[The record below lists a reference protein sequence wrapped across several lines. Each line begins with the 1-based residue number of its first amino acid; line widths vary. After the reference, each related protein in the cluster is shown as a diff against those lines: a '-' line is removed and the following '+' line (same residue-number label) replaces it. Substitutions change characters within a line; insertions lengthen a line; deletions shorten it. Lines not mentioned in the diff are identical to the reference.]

1 MIAST
6 LVVDHDKP
14 LNKLFAPTVT
24 RSLLLGSTLINQ
36 IFLINQGDFLCYHL
50 WDDCDCKILF
60 IFFCI
65 EYSYFIS
72 TLTSVCLDCT
82 SFLTKAQYGQ
92 FHLSST
98 MKLYFPSSIFSKLFL
113 CKYFAFGCSNLSIL
127 FLGKQWNWQ
136 SSHPRK
142 MLSKFHLICAD
153 SLQPS
158 AKYNYFLPATS
169 FYFSRNFWG
178 IRSEFRAL
186 FLHKKFTNIVGQSNK
201 TTKT

>member
-14 LNKLFAPTVT
+14 LSKLFAPTVT

-50 WDDCDCKILF
+50 WGDCDCRILF

-65 EYSYFIS
+65 EYSYFSS
-72 TLTSVCLDCT
+72 TLMSVCLDCT
-82 SFLTKAQYGQ
+82 SFLTKAQ

-142 MLSKFHLICAD
+142 MLSKFHLICAE

-158 AKYNYFLPATS
+158 AKYNYFLPARR
-169 FYFSRNFWG
+169 FYFIQKFSRNE
-178 IRSEFRAL
+178 IRISRTTF
-186 FLHKKFTNIVGQSNK
+186 FT
-201 TTKT
+201 